1 MKTNLT
7 IRISSSLL
15 LDAIAVLFIIYLGDI
30 SKQIGY
36 PVYVLDPMR
45 MMLILAFAFTP
56 RWNAWVLA
64 ILLPF
69 VSYFFGAHPVIA
81 KTSIMAIELL
91 LNVWLFWFLL
101 DKTKMA
107 LLSISLSIVFSKVV
121 YYLLKFICLQ
131 VGWLGG
137 ELIATPLDIQVI
149 TTVVFSVFIFI
160 VYLFNGRPKKR

>member
-1 MKTNLT
+1 MKTKLT
-7 IRISSSLL
+7 ISISSTLL
-15 LDAIAVLFIIYLGDI
+15 LDVIAVLFIIFLGDL
-30 SKQIGY
+30 SRLIGY
-36 PVYVLDPMR
+36 PVYLLDPMR

-69 VSYFFGAHPVIA
+69 ASYFLGAHPSLT
-81 KTSIMAIELL
+81 KTSLMAIELL

-107 LLSISLSIVFSKVV
+107 LLSILISIVFSKVV
-121 YYLLKFICLQ
+121 YYLLKFICIQ
-131 VGWLGG
+131 MGWLGG
-137 ELIATPLDIQVI
+137 ELMATPLDLQLT
-149 TTVVFSVFIFI
+149 TTVIFSVFIFI